1 MLDTPVRLAHILGQR
16 EHAVTA
22 EASWHRDG
30 SPAEVAGFLVGHAQ
44 HAGGRTGCTVVLCPS
59 GTVGGMEARGS
70 ATGTRQTDGL
80 MPGHMVEEIQAVLLT
95 GGSAFGLDAAG
106 GVQAW
111 LEERGR
117 GVSAGAFCIPVVPT
131 AVIFDLPL
139 NHGGPRPDAALGR
152 AACQA
157 ATAGPMPRG
166 NVGAGAGATVGKLQG
181 VTQACK
187 GGLGGA
193 SYQAGELRLG
203 ALAVVNAFGDVLD
216 ERGRIIAGAR
226 REPQGRDFVDTAAW
240 FLAGNQRR
248 AFLPPSNTTLAV
260 VTTNARLDK
269 VQACKVASLAH
280 QGLVRTI
287 RPVHT
292 VFDGDLVFVLAT
304 GQVQADLTGLG
315 LMAAEAVARAV
326 LDGVRAARGLP
337 GLPAARDLAAP
348 APADPEL
355 RP

>member
-1 MLDTPVRLAHILGQR
+1 M
-16 EHAVTA
+16 
-22 EASWHRDG
+22 
-30 SPAEVAGFLVGHAQ
+30 AGFSVGHAQ
-44 HAGGRTGCTVVLCPS
+44 APAGRTGCTVVLCPP

-80 MPGHMVEEIQAVLLT
+80 LPGHMVNEIHAVLLT

-111 LEERGR
+111 LEERGQ
-117 GVSAGAFCIPVVPT
+117 GVSAGAYRIPVVPT

-157 ATAGPMPRG
+157 AKPGAMARG
-166 NVGAGAGATVGKLQG
+166 NVGAGAGATVGKLFG
-181 VTQACK
+181 VAQACK

-193 SYQAGELRLG
+193 SLRVGDLRLG

-216 ERGRIIAGAR
+216 EQGSIMAGAR
-226 REPQGRDFVDTAAW
+226 RAPRGRRFVNTAAW
-240 FLAGNQRR
+240 FMAGNHRR

-269 VQACKVASLAH
+269 VQACKVAALAH

-292 VFDGDLVFVLAT
+292 VFDGDLVFVLAS
-304 GQVQADLTGLG
+304 GQVEADPTGLG
-315 LMAAEAVARAV
+315 LMAGEAVARSV
-326 LDGVRAARGLP
+326 LDGVRAAQGLP
-337 GLPAARDLAAP
+337 GLPAARDL
-348 APADPEL
+348 
-355 RP
+355 RPPNLAGAGHTTGEA